1 MVVIVTYPDVTGFI
15 IAGGKSRR
23 MGFDKRQIRVNG
35 VPLLERMRNLLRDVL
50 GREPVFVGDNLSST
64 DISILHDAK
73 VDCGPVGGLVA
84 ALENCRTEWAL
95 ILAVDLPYLSSIELA
110 LLLGARNENYDVI
123 LFSSDDR
130 VEPLAALYNANNA
143 EFWRGRL
150 EKKELC
156 LRDGFKNQ
164 RCLTVK
170 LQDDSRA
177 LENINEPWQL
187 AGLL

>member
-64 DISILHDAK
+64 DINILHDAK

-95 ILAVDLPYLSSIELA
+95 ILAVDLPYLSSIELT
-110 LLLGARNENYDVI
+110 LLLGARNGN
-123 LFSSDDR
+123 
-130 VEPLAALYNANNA
+130 
-143 EFWRGRL
+143 
-150 EKKELC
+150 
-156 LRDGFKNQ
+156 
-164 RCLTVK
+164 
-170 LQDDSRA
+170 
-177 LENINEPWQL
+177 
-187 AGLL
+187 